1 MSRRNVP
8 LSNLFVELSEL
19 EQSVISGGFT
29 NGNNKPYL
37 SHSEDKILDN
47 SNTFTAYNSTQVSV
61 IENFS
66 IENSLNNLLGS
77 STFSLSAE
85 SIGSSSVLI
94 SGNSSSTEALLHSEI
109 FAALPT
115 RYKDEVSK
123 VLDNNNINNFAL
135 SITNYSANIQGTE
148 TFNIY
153 GNSGNIATSSSW
165 SLDVDTAAVSGI
177 FFPQTSS
184 NLDLSHLIP
193 GNNQFGTQLTN
204 KQTNI
209 SNFALSFTHY
219 SADFQQTDV
228 SRISGLLGSAFTS
241 SALSVNIDTEA
252 LSGIFLSKQ
261 VSSPLMLSGTG
272 KEGITSFSSQN
283 ISNSFFVNESLGSS
297 DNLWLSLNT
306 VSGIAGSQAA
316 LSGSWE
322 RISDRNSNGSGSIY
336 ANQRELD
343 LDSLFDSNFGAGFGF
358 STSNYHREIY
368 STKSYLLSGN
378 VGSSEELIASI
389 LGITPNSNANIQ
401 DLPFSNLSSG
411 SSTGLPIASVPIAS
425 YSIDISPSSGLDTR
439 LTEFG
444 NSYTINNLNSSGFLL
459 ENISGVR
466 LINDNNHW
474 FANLSSGTES
484 KNLNSLL
491 SGSDLNSQ
499 LRTIE
504 LDSIGLTAINPL
516 GINQFENFQGLT
528 FDSSINTYKEKDN
541 YLDIGNLGIGDYT
554 FLNSN
559 IFNFNTTDS
568 NIPSI
573 GQDSIGNLNN
583 SFKTR
588 TVTTSLSEHI
598 PSLSS
603 NLMPS
608 MFLLLAANNFD
619 NSILAFDKTSITK
632 IANLSKKHGLGLR
645 KKNYLKQSSNIS

>member
-8 LSNLFVELSEL
+8 LSNLLVELSEQ

-29 NGNNKPYL
+29 IGNKKSYL
-37 SHSEDKILDN
+37 SHTEDNIIDN
-47 SNTFTAYNSTQVSV
+47 SNIVSAYNSTQVSV
-61 IENFS
+61 VENFS

-85 SIGSSSVLI
+85 SIGSSSILI
-94 SGNSSSTEALLHSEI
+94 SGDSSSTEALLRSEI
-109 FAALPT
+109 FTTLPT

-209 SNFALSFTHY
+209 SNFALSFTYY

-228 SRISGLLGSAFTS
+228 SNISGLLGSAFTS
-241 SALSVNIDTEA
+241 SALSMNIDTEA

-322 RISDRNSNGSGSIY
+322 RISGRNSNGSGSIY
-336 ANQRELD
+336 TNLRESD
-343 LDSLFDSNFGAGFGF
+343 LDSLFDSNFGASFGF

-368 STKSYLLSGN
+368 NTTSYLLSGN

-459 ENISGVR
+459 DNISGVR

-504 LDSIGLTAINPL
+504 LDSIGLTGINP
-516 GINQFENFQGLT
+516 GINHFENLQGLT

-541 YLDIGNLGIGDYT
+541 HLDIGNLGIGDYT
-554 FLNSN
+554 LLNSN
-559 IFNFNTTDS
+559 VFNFNTTDS

-573 GQDSIGNLNN
+573 GQNSIGNLNN

-588 TVTTSLSEHI
+588 TVNTSLSEHT

-632 IANLSKKHGLGLR
+632 IAKLSKKHVLGLR
-645 KKNYLKQSSNIS
+645 NKNYLKQSSNIS

>member
-8 LSNLFVELSEL
+8 LSNLLVELSEQ

-29 NGNNKPYL
+29 IGNKKSYL
-37 SHSEDKILDN
+37 SHTEDNIIDN
-47 SNTFTAYNSTQVSV
+47 SNIVSAYNSTQVSV
-61 IENFS
+61 VENFS

-85 SIGSSSVLI
+85 SIGSSSILI
-94 SGNSSSTEALLHSEI
+94 SGDSSSTEALLRSEI
-109 FAALPT
+109 FTTLPT

-209 SNFALSFTHY
+209 SNFALSFTYY

>member
-148 TFNIY
+148 TFNLS
-153 GNSGNIATSSSW
+153 GSAGNIATSSSW

-209 SNFALSFTHY
+209 SNFALSFTYY

-389 LGITPNSNANIQ
+389 LGITPNSNENIQ

-444 NSYTINNLNSSGFLL
+444 NYYTINNLNSSGFLL

-504 LDSIGLTAINPL
+504 LDSIGLTGINP
-516 GINQFENFQGLT
+516 GINHFENLQGLT

-541 YLDIGNLGIGDYT
+541 YLDIGNLEIGDYT
-554 FLNSN
+554 LLNSN
-559 IFNFNTTDS
+559 VFKFNTSDS
-568 NIPSI
+568 NISSI

-588 TVTTSLSEHI
+588 TVNTNFPEHI
-598 PSLSS
+598 PSVSS

-632 IANLSKKHGLGLR
+632 IANLSQKYGLGFR
-645 KKNYLKQSSNIS
+645 NKNSLKQSSNIS